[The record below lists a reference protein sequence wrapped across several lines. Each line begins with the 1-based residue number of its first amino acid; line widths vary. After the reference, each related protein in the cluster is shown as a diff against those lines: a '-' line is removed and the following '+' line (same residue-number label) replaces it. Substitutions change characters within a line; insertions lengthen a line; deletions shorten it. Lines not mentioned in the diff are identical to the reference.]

1 MKMVNVMLY
10 CYSGGERMSRLGD
23 LVKARRNSMDLSL
36 RDFAKLYGFSHS
48 YIKKLEG
55 GDPRNNKDVTPRL
68 STMGRIAEM
77 LDTTVQELLKETGF
91 VDSGSK
97 IYLNAFPRHM
107 KQDLK
112 SFIAEPSNEQYLILA
127 KELKEKNIQVDFLRK
142 TILDK

>member
-1 MKMVNVMLY
+1 MP
-10 CYSGGERMSRLGD
+10 RLGD
-23 LVKARRNSMDLSL
+23 LVKARRNSMGLSL

-55 GDPRNNKDVTPRL
+55 GDPRNNKDVTPRFC
-68 STMGRIAEM
+68 TMERIAEM

-97 IYLNAFPRHM
+97 IYLNTFPQHI

-112 SFIAEPSNEQYLILA
+112 SFITEPSNEQYLILA

-142 TILDK
+142 TILEE